1 MIHVKKTEN
10 GVMGFGSIETVEDVE
25 KLIENLA
32 EILGSAGEELEP
44 EVEPAPHDDLLDAL
58 MDALGWGEDDECD
71 CDECECDREDEDID
85 ADEEE
90 WDEFDG
96 LPHVVSVGYTHDF
109 DEVVIM
115 NDRDT
120 KWGLAEAFLR
130 AAAKVWPVEDEQDE
144 KLKGALLELAGVA
157 HEHVDPDD

>member
-10 GVMGFGSIETVEDVE
+10 GVMGFGSIETKEDVE
-25 KLIENLA
+25 QLIKNLIEIFTCA
-32 EILGSAGEELEP
+32 EEEQEP

-71 CDECECDREDEDID
+71 CNECECEDEDID

-90 WDEFDG
+90 WDEYDG
-96 LPHVVSVGYTHDF
+96 LPHVVSVGYTHDY

-120 KWGLAEAFLR
+120 KWGLVEAFLR
-130 AAAKVWPVEDEQDE
+130 AAAKVWPIEDREDER
-144 KLKGALLELAGVA
+144 LKGALLELAGVA

>member
-32 EILGSAGEELEP
+32 EILGNAGEELEP
-44 EVEPAPHDDLLDAL
+44 EVEPAPHDELLDAL
-58 MDALGWGEDDECD
+58 MDALGWGEDDEEEECDECD
-71 CDECECDREDEDID
+71 CDECEEE
-85 ADEEE
+85 DEEE
-90 WDEFDG
+90 WDTLDG
-96 LPHVVSVGYTHDF
+96 LPHVVSVGYTHDY

-130 AAAKVWPVEDEQDE
+130 AAAKAWPIEDEQDE
-144 KLKGALLELAGVA
+144 KLRDALLEVAGVA

>member
-10 GVMGFGSIETVEDVE
+10 GVMGFGSIETKEDVE

-32 EILGSAGEELEP
+32 EILGCSDEEP
-44 EVEPAPHDDLLDAL
+44 EIEPAPHDDLLDAL
-58 MDALGWGEDDECD
+58 MDTLGWDEDEECD
-71 CDECECDREDEDID
+71 CDECDEDEDVD

-96 LPHVVSVGYTHDF
+96 LPHVVSVGYTHDY

-130 AAAKVWPVEDEQDE
+130 AAAKVWPIEDESDE

>member
-1 MIHVKKTEN
+1 MVHVRKTEN

-25 KLIENLA
+25 KLIENLG
-32 EILGSAGEELEP
+32 EVLGNVADDEP
-44 EVEPAPHDDLLDAL
+44 EVEDAPHDELLDAL
-58 MDALGWGEDDECD
+58 MDALGWGEDDEEEE
-71 CDECECDREDEDID
+71 CDECDCED
-85 ADEEE
+85 DEEE
-90 WDEFDG
+90 WDTLDG
-96 LPHVVSVGYTHDF
+96 LPHVVSVGYTHDYN
-109 DEVVIM
+109 EVVIM

-130 AAAKVWPVEDEQDE
+130 AAAKTWPVEDEQDE

>member
-10 GVMGFGSIETVEDVE
+10 GVMGFGSIETKEDVE

-32 EILGSAGEELEP
+32 EILRSAGEELEP

-58 MDALGWGEDDECD
+58 MDALGWDEDEECD
-71 CDECECDREDEDID
+71 CDECECEDEDID

-90 WDEFDG
+90 WDG
-96 LPHVVSVGYTHDF
+96 LPHVVSVGYTHDS

-115 NDRDT
+115 NDCDT

-130 AAAKVWPVEDEQDE
+130 AAAKVWPIEDGEDER
-144 KLKGALLELAGVA
+144 LKGALLELAGVA

>member
-10 GVMGFGSIETVEDVE
+10 GVMGFGSIETKEDVE
-25 KLIENLA
+25 KLIKNLV
-32 EILGSAGEELEP
+32 EILSCVDEEPEL
-44 EVEPAPHDDLLDAL
+44 EVEPAPHDDLFDTL
-58 MDALGWGEDDECD
+58 MDALGWDEDEECD
-71 CDECECDREDEDID
+71 CDECECDCEDDDTGEDER
-85 ADEEE
+85 
-90 WDEFDG
+90 DG
-96 LPHVVSVGYTHDF
+96 LPHVVSVGYTHDY

-130 AAAKVWPVEDEQDE
+130 AAAKTWPIEDGEDERR
-144 KLKGALLELAGVA
+144 KGALLELAGVA

>member
-10 GVMGFGSIETVEDVE
+10 GMMGFGSIETVEDVE

-32 EILGSAGEELEP
+32 EVLGVVADEEP
-44 EVEPAPHDDLLDAL
+44 EVEDAPHDELLDAL
-58 MDALGWGEDDECD
+58 MDALGWGEDDEEEE
-71 CDECECDREDEDID
+71 CDECEDDD

-90 WDEFDG
+90 WDALDG
-96 LPHVVSVGYTHDF
+96 LPHVVTVGYTHDY

-130 AAAKVWPVEDEQDE
+130 AAAKTWPIEDEQDE
-144 KLKGALLELAGVA
+144 KLKGTLLELAGVA

>member
-44 EVEPAPHDDLLDAL
+44 EVEPAPHDDLLDTL

-130 AAAKVWPVEDEQDE
+130 AAAKVWPVEDGQDE

>member
-10 GVMGFGSIETVEDVE
+10 GVMGFGSIETKEDVE

-32 EILGSAGEELEP
+32 EILGCADEEP
-44 EVEPAPHDDLLDAL
+44 EIESAPHDDLLDAL
-58 MDALGWGEDDECD
+58 MDALGWDEDDECD
-71 CDECECDREDEDID
+71 CDECDEDEDID

-90 WDEFDG
+90 CDG
-96 LPHVVSVGYTHDF
+96 LPHVVSVGYTHDY

-130 AAAKVWPVEDEQDE
+130 AAAKVWPIEDGEDE
-144 KLKGALLELAGVA
+144 KLRGALLEAAGVA

>member
-1 MIHVKKTEN
+1 MVHVRKTEN

-32 EILGSAGEELEP
+32 EVLGNVADDEP
-44 EVEPAPHDDLLDAL
+44 EVEDAPHDELLDAL
-58 MDALGWGEDDECD
+58 MDALGWGKDDDEEEEECDECD
-71 CDECECDREDEDID
+71 CED
-85 ADEEE
+85 DEEE
-90 WDEFDG
+90 WDTLDG
-96 LPHVVSVGYTHDF
+96 LPHVVSVGYTHDC

-130 AAAKVWPVEDEQDE
+130 AAAKAWPIEDEEDE
-144 KLKGALLELAGVA
+144 KLKGALLEVAGVA

>member
-10 GVMGFGSIETVEDVE
+10 GVMGFGSIETKEDVE
-25 KLIENLA
+25 QLIENLA
-32 EILGSAGEELEP
+32 EILGGAHEEP
-44 EVEPAPHDDLLDAL
+44 EVEPAPHDDLFDAL
-58 MDALGWGEDDECD
+58 MDALEEECD
-71 CDECECDREDEDID
+71 CDECECDCD
-85 ADEEE
+85 DEEE
-90 WDEFDG
+90 CDERDG
-96 LPHVVSVGYTHDF
+96 LPHVVSVGYTHDY

-130 AAAKVWPVEDEQDE
+130 AAAKTWPIEDGEDER
-144 KLKGALLELAGVA
+144 LKGALLELAGVA

>member
-10 GVMGFGSIETVEDVE
+10 GVMGFGSIETKEDVE

-32 EILGSAGEELEP
+32 EILSSAGEELEP

-58 MDALGWGEDDECD
+58 MDALGWDEDDESD
-71 CDECECDREDEDID
+71 CDECECEDEDID

-90 WDEFDG
+90 WDEYDG
-96 LPHVVSVGYTHDF
+96 LPHVVSVGYTHDYN
-109 DEVVIM
+109 DVVIM

-130 AAAKVWPVEDEQDE
+130 AAAKTWPIKDEQDE
-144 KLKGALLELAGVA
+144 KLVDSLRELAGAA
-157 HEHVDPDD
+157 HEHVDSDD